1 SEVDWNT
8 SRLKAFIIGRVLGP
22 VPLVI
27 CRTTLAGTRCTAV
40 RRNANTCGTP
50 LPAPL
55 SDAVDSNVMIWACS
69 FIEGRTLSPSVAV
82 VIWCR
87 DGTGGFGQGA
97 WIGGMTPRW
106 QS

>member
-1 SEVDWNT
+1 MDWNT

-82 VIWCR
+82 VICR
-87 DGTGGFGQGA
+87 SSPVRRLRSKIWRCPGDL
-97 WIGGMTPRW
+97 PPP
-106 QS
+106 